1 MEKREKDED
10 KEEYVR
16 WYLLRSRP
24 QVRIWANACEG
35 QSREQEKARRSFR
48 PWHGSNVRERKKED
62 YVESQ
67 TAAHSKKVLAR
78 LMASPQ
84 AEVAHQMSPLLAYL
98 GPEQHPCG
106 AQPLDG
112 GIMQED
118 TGSQRVGTPWG
129 HHPGPWVN
137 EGPLSRRSEWPIF
150 MATKME
156 KRRRERRK

>member
-10 KEEYVR
+10 KEEYVK
-16 WYLLRSRP
+16 WYLLRNGP
-24 QVRIWANACEG
+24 QVRIWATACEG
-35 QSREQEKARRSFR
+35 QSGEQEKARRSFR
-48 PWHGSNVRERKKED
+48 LWRGSNLGERKKED

-84 AEVAHQMSPLLAYL
+84 AEVAHQMSPLLACV
-98 GPEQHPCG
+98 GPDQHPCG
-106 AQPLDG
+106 AQQLDG

-118 TGSQRVGTPWG
+118 TESQMVGPPRGTIQVHEWMRVFSAGDFKQ
-129 HHPGPWVN
+129 
-137 EGPLSRRSEWPIF
+137 PIF

-156 KRRRERRK
+156 KRSGGRRK